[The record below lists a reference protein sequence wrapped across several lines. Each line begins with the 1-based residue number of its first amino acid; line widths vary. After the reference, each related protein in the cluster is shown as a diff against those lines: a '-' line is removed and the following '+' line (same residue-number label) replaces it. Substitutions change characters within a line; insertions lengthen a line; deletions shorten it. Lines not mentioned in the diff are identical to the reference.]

1 MRLANLAMTLLM
13 LIALFGAQGASAASE
28 PKSWRV
34 IQSIGAVSVVAP
46 AVQIEKPKPGTMLP
60 ADAII
65 TTGANGR
72 AILGREGQQIVV
84 QPNTRI
90 ELAPEQNGRTLLKQ
104 VSGIV
109 NFKVDRRKQ
118 THFQVDTP
126 FLAAIVKGTSFEVRV
141 RNDRTDVS
149 VFEGRVEVRA
159 NNANAVTLVSPNE
172 IASILAQEP
181 DAIQLQKRDGKSHK
195 VTTDEGRL
203 DGSSTEA
210 PGTGGTTGHTKALVE
225 LRGSS
230 DDSARPGARADEGFD
245 NPLDESAS
253 GRKASRD
260 GERKGKDG
268 ETNHSSEVTVR
279 VASNEA
285 APSDKPVEDEDEEK
299 KRQAEQDR
307 KNADKDKEKQADKND
322 EKDEQQLAATAGD
335 KANGGKGP
343 GPMAGTPGTMPGT
356 STNSFLN
363 THKVYVEG
371 QLPWKEVGYG
381 ALALLG
387 LFVLNALR
395 GFLKRSRQRK
405 TGSNY
410 ESGNYY

>member
-46 AVQIEKPKPGTMLP
+46 AIQIQKPKPGTLLP
-60 ADAII
+60 VDAVI

-90 ELAPEQNGRTLLKQ
+90 ELAPEQNGRTFMKQ

-118 THFQVDTP
+118 PHFQVDTP

-141 RNDRTDVS
+141 RNDRTNVS

-159 NNANAVTLVSPNE
+159 TNANAVTLVSPNE

-195 VTTDEGRL
+195 VTTDEGSL
-203 DGSSTEA
+203 DGSSTDA
-210 PGTGGTTGHTKALVE
+210 PGTGGTSGHTKAMVE
-225 LRGSS
+225 LRGSN
-230 DDSARPGARADEGFD
+230 DDNGRRGSFAGEGFD
-245 NPLDESAS
+245 DLLDGSAS

-260 GERKGKDG
+260 GERKGKHG
-268 ETNHSSEVTVR
+268 EINHSSEVTVR

-285 APSDKPVEDEDEEK
+285 APSDKPVEDEDDEK

-307 KNADKDKEKQADKND
+307 KNADKDKEKQADKKD
-322 EKDEQQLAATAGD
+322 EKDGQQLAATAGD

-371 QLPWKEVGYG
+371 QFPWKEVGYG

-395 GFLKRSRQRK
+395 GFTKRSHHRK

-410 ESGNYY
+410 GSGNYY